1 MGLVR
6 RFSNQAKSDFP
17 MRVGLVYDLFDA
29 YPWKPGEPA
38 DADAEY
44 EPEETVS
51 SIEQALLFA
60 GHEPVRVGT
69 PHQLLDQ
76 LSGLHLDAAINIAEG
91 AHSRNREAW
100 APVLLEMAGIPCL
113 GSDALTLSLTLDKD
127 WTKRMVQSMEVKT
140 PAFRSFSSADD
151 ISETHLPGP
160 FPLFVKPRYEGSSKG
175 ITLDSKVGSLQA
187 LREQVSHIN
196 NTYGQDALV
205 ESFIGGGGEYTVTLI
220 GHDPVEPLPVLQRA
234 VEAQSG
240 IGLHALER
248 RGYHLD
254 GLTYHLEGS
263 LSESL
268 EKNLNGD
275 AMTIFKG
282 LNCLD
287 FARLDFRVDSTGQA
301 WFLEINPLPT
311 FDPDG
316 SFGILSELQGEP
328 YPEFL
333 AGIFEKGFSRL
344 FNGPR

>member
-1 MGLVR
+1 
-6 RFSNQAKSDFP
+6 
-17 MRVGLVYDLFDA
+17 MRVGIVYDLFDA

-51 SIEQALLFA
+51 AIAEAMRVA
-60 GHEPVRVGT
+60 GHEPVRIGT
-69 PHQLLDQ
+69 PHQLRDQ
-76 LSGLHLDAAINIAEG
+76 LPGLNIDAAINIAEG

-100 APVLLEMAGIPCL
+100 APVLLEMADIPCL

-127 WTKRMVQSMEVKT
+127 WTKRLVQSLGINT
-140 PAFRSFSSADD
+140 PGFCSYPDARV
-151 ISETHLPGP
+151 ISEENLPGA

-175 ITLDSKVGSLQA
+175 ITAQSKVESVKE
-187 LREQVSHIN
+187 LRAQVRHIN
-196 NTYGQDALV
+196 REYGQDALV
-205 ESFIGGGGEYTVTLI
+205 ESFISGGGEFTVSLV
-220 GHDPVEPLPVLQRA
+220 GHSPVEPLPVLQRA
-234 VEAQSG
+234 VEEQSR

-254 GLTYHLEGS
+254 GLSYHLEGA

-268 EKNLNGD
+268 EESLKRD
-275 AMTIFKG
+275 SIKIFTG
-282 LNCLD
+282 LHCLD
-287 FARLDFRVDSTGQA
+287 FARLDFRVDEAGQA

-311 FDPDG
+311 FDPEG
-316 SFGILSELQGEP
+316 SFGILSELQGVP

-344 FNGPR
+344 FNGQ